1 MIQTKVISENDK
13 NFENHLNKALKEL
26 ENHEVMDI
34 KFAVNNDPI
43 TEEGIYT
50 AVILYKA

>member
-1 MIQTKVISENDK
+1 MIQTKVISEK
-13 NFENHLNKALKEL
+13 NKKFEKHLNKALKEL